1 MFTWNVSKFRT
12 GSNKMTTQ
20 SVPRTY
26 MLMFI
31 KTVMMKIIIQ
41 YFFNLYNL
49 NKFYYSFVNML
60 MKNLQNGEV
69 KFYEKCM
76 VKNSL
81 FSLLCELPI
90 LCIKILLYFK
100 Q

>member
-49 NKFYYSFVNML
+49 NKLYYSFVNML
-60 MKNLQNGEV
+60 MENMQNGEI

-76 VKNSL
+76 VKNCL
-81 FSLLCELPI
+81 FSLLCELRI
-90 LCIKILLYFK
+90 LCIKILSNFK